1 MPPKAQNLAENLTDL
16 AENSEEQLE
25 QLKIIEKGS
34 NAMQILMHANDKLM
48 NFINS
53 LKETKV
59 SQKTPKTPKDFKEFN
74 LKFTDGTTIQSIEKK
89 LQPVKEENPINILN
103 EQYLKL
109 LSEYLNDD
117 NDNILTQY
125 KKLLHHLITPP
136 ADATQPVATQPVAT
150 QPVATQPVA

>member
-1 MPPKAQNLAENLTDL
+1 
-16 AENSEEQLE
+16 
-25 QLKIIEKGS
+25 
-34 NAMQILMHANDKLM
+34 MQILMHANYKLM
-48 NFINS
+48 KFINS
-53 LKETKV
+53 LKGTEEP
-59 SQKTPKTPKDFKEFN
+59 QKTTEYFKEFN

-109 LSEYLNDD
+109 LSEYLN

-150 QPVATQPVA
+150 QPVA